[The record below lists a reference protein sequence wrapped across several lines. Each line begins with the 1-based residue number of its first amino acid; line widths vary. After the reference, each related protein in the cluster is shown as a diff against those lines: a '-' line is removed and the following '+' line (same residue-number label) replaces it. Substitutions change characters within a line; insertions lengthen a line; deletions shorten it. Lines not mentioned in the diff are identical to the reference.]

1 MAHSAKYCYKFM
13 VIDYWR
19 LRHIYIM
26 FRLIRM
32 KDLRLLSLLGNFD
45 MLRNVA
51 MLFDF
56 LIYNITLCFSNC
68 GDDSLA

>member
-1 MAHSAKYCYKFM
+1 
-13 VIDYWR
+13 
-19 LRHIYIM
+19 
-26 FRLIRM
+26 M

>member
-1 MAHSAKYCYKFM
+1 MLK
-13 VIDYWR
+13 
-19 LRHIYIM
+19 
-26 FRLIRM
+26 LILM

-56 LIYNITLCFSNC
+56 LIYNITLCFFDC
-68 GDDSLA
+68 GDVILVGMGCTKLGEN